1 MYGLIELM
9 FYWRLKDILGSLG
22 YIIEVFGCKPYFSN
36 KISDLWPLVAIDAE
50 SREAPLFPKHV
61 HAALWG
67 TLTLELFPLA
77 FFPDAGVSRWSG
89 EGKWASPPPTHTH
102 TQDKQF
108 VYISWYPLRS
118 GFVESPTR
126 WTSSVQVEVWW
137 FGRLYTSGKV
147 LKSAHHCIWILWW
160 SEQLNWLKLLNCLYR
175 SDRSQ
180 IVFFWC
186 NL

>member
-36 KISDLWPLVAIDAE
+36 KISDLWPLVAIDVE

-89 EGKWASPPPTHTH
+89 EGKWPPPHHTHTH
-102 TQDKQF
+102 GTN
-108 VYISWYPLRS
+108 S
-118 GFVESPTR
+118 
-126 WTSSVQVEVWW
+126 
-137 FGRLYTSGKV
+137 LYTYYPDIHSDQDLSKV
-147 LKSAHHCIWILWW
+147 LQTKWRSDLGQGAKSAHHCIWILWW

>member
-89 EGKWASPPPTHTH
+89 EGKWASPPLPHTHTH
-102 TQDKQF
+102 TGQT
-108 VYISWYPLRS
+108 VCIHILISTQIRICRKSYTKVLHVGLAQTKWRS
-118 GFVESPTR
+118 GDLVDINTPQAR
-126 WTSSVQVEVWW
+126 
-137 FGRLYTSGKV
+137 
-147 LKSAHHCIWILWW
+147 C
-160 SEQLNWLKLLNCLYR
+160 
-175 SDRSQ
+175 
-180 IVFFWC
+180 
-186 NL
+186 